1 MYFEKLCERHPPVS
15 EVKVLSWNEAQV
27 PSVGR
32 PTVASMLL
40 TTSAPVMRDT
50 RSSTE
55 GLTFSA
61 RLMPS
66 RSKLSCAS
74 RDTLRCT
81 STKSGAIAAILAT
94 VRPRYSCSWSRSK
107 LFCLQTLITT
117 NLLIILKLWFWGR
130 RVQDLLWRGQLCDTL
145 ID

>member
-1 MYFEKLCERHPPVS
+1 MNNKLSESVYNLRFLLDCCSKCTTYLNRLRSFFERHPPFS
-15 EVKVLSWNEAQV
+15 EIKVLSWNEAQV

-50 RSSTE
+50 RSRTE

-66 RSKLSCAS
+66 RSKLS
-74 RDTLRCT
+74 
-81 STKSGAIAAILAT
+81 
-94 VRPRYSCSWSRSK
+94 
-107 LFCLQTLITT
+107 
-117 NLLIILKLWFWGR
+117 
-130 RVQDLLWRGQLCDTL
+130 
-145 ID
+145 